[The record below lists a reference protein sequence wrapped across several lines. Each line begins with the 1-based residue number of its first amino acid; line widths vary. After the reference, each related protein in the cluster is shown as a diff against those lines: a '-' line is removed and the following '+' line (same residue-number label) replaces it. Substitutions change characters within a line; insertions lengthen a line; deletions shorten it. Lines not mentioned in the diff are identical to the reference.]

1 MKIGVLLH
9 GNGVYD
15 GTEIHEAVLTL
26 LALAEV
32 GAEVI
37 CVAPNVDQYHAIN
50 HLTGEEMPETRNV
63 LVESARIAR
72 GNIRNLATLT
82 ADELDALV
90 MPGGFGTAKNITR
103 WAFEGPQGA
112 ILEPVKQ
119 LILDLISLK
128 KPIVGLCMSPTT
140 IAKALEGSGISA
152 TLTVGTDLEDSPY
165 EISGIAAGINSL
177 GHLAEMKTVREIS
190 VDRENK
196 IITAPCYMMEA
207 SILDV
212 RDNIRAAIDELVV
225 LLNDEKV

>member
-32 GAEVI
+32 GADVI
-37 CVAPNVDQYHAIN
+37 CFAPDVPQHHVIN

-72 GNIRNLATLT
+72 GNIRNLASLT

-90 MPGGFGTAKNITR
+90 MPGGFGTAKNITK

-119 LILDLISLK
+119 LILDLVALK
-128 KPIVGLCMSPTT
+128 RPIVALCMSPTT
-140 IAKALEGSGISA
+140 LAKALEGSSVSA
-152 TLTVGTDLEDSPY
+152 HLTVGTDAEDSPY
-165 EISGIAAGINSL
+165 EISGIAAGIHSL
-177 GHLAEMKTVREIS
+177 GQQAEMRSVREIAI
-190 VDRENK
+190 DRENR
-196 IITAPCYMMEA
+196 IISAPCYMMEA
-207 SILDV
+207 TILDI
-212 RDNIRAAIDELVV
+212 RNNIKSAIDALVAM
-225 LLNDEKV
+225 LEED

>member
-26 LALAEV
+26 LALEEV
-32 GAEVI
+32 GAEAV
-37 CVAPNVDQYHAIN
+37 CFAPDVDQYHAIN

-82 ADELDALV
+82 ADELDGLV
-90 MPGGFGTAKNITR
+90 LPGGFGTAKNITK
-103 WAFEGPQGA
+103 WAFEGPDGA

-128 KPIVGLCMSPTT
+128 KPIVALCMSPTT
-140 IAKALEGSGISA
+140 LAKALEGSGVSA
-152 TLTVGTDLEDSPY
+152 TLTVGSDAEDSPY
-165 EISGIAAGINSL
+165 EIRGISDGIESL
-177 GHLAEMKTVREIS
+177 GHQAEMKTVREIAI
-190 VDRENK
+190 DRDHK

-207 SILDV
+207 SILEV
-212 RDNIRAAIDELVV
+212 RNNIKSAIDELVV
-225 LLNDEKV
+225 FLREGRE

>member
-32 GAEVI
+32 GAETI
-37 CVAPNVDQYHAIN
+37 CLAPDVPQYHVVN
-50 HLTGEEMPETRNV
+50 HLTGEEMPENRNV

-72 GNIRNLATLT
+72 GNIRNLASLT

-90 MPGGFGTAKNITR
+90 MPGGFGTAKNITK

-112 ILEPVKQ
+112 ILEPVRK
-119 LILDLISLK
+119 LIVDLVSQK

-140 IAKALEGSGISA
+140 IAKALEGSGVSA
-152 TLTVGTDLEDSPY
+152 HLTVGSDQEDSPY
-165 EISGIAAGINSL
+165 EISGIAAGIQSL
-177 GHLAEMKTVREIS
+177 GQQVEMKTVREIA
-190 VDRENK
+190 VDRENR

-212 RDNIRAAIDELVV
+212 RENIRAAIDALVD
-225 LLNDEKV
+225 LLREENA

>member
-26 LALAEV
+26 LALEEV
-32 GAEVI
+32 GAETI
-37 CVAPNVDQYHAIN
+37 CFAPNVEQHHVVN

-72 GNIRNLATLT
+72 GNIRSLATLT

-90 MPGGFGTAKNITR
+90 MPGGFGTAKNITK
-103 WAFEGPQGA
+103 WAFEGPQGE
-112 ILEPVKQ
+112 ILGPVKQ
-119 LILDLISLK
+119 LILDLVSLK

-140 IAKALEGSGISA
+140 IAKALEGSGVSA
-152 TLTVGTDLEDSPY
+152 SLTVGTDLEDSPY
-165 EISGIAAGINSL
+165 EIGGIAAGIDSL
-177 GHLAEMKTVREIS
+177 GQRAEMKTVREIL

-196 IITAPCYMMEA
+196 IITAPCYMMDA
-207 SILDV
+207 SILDI
-212 RDNIRAAIDELVV
+212 RNNIRAAIDELVV
-225 LLNDEKV
+225 ILSER

>member
-26 LALAEV
+26 LALEEV
-32 GAEVI
+32 GAETI
-37 CVAPNVDQYHAIN
+37 CFAPNVEQHHVVN

-72 GNIRNLATLT
+72 GNIRSLATLT

-90 MPGGFGTAKNITR
+90 MPGGFGTAKNITK
-103 WAFEGPQGA
+103 WAFEGPQGE
-112 ILEPVKQ
+112 ILGPVKQ
-119 LILDLISLK
+119 LILDLVSLK

-140 IAKALEGSGISA
+140 IAKALEGSGVSA
-152 TLTVGTDLEDSPY
+152 SLTVGTDLEDSPY
-165 EISGIAAGINSL
+165 EIGGIAAGIDSL
-177 GHLAEMKTVREIS
+177 GQRAEMKNVREIL

-196 IITAPCYMMEA
+196 IITAPCYMMDA
-207 SILDV
+207 SILDI
-212 RDNIRAAIDELVV
+212 RNNIRAAIDELVV
-225 LLNDEKV
+225 ILSER

>member
-26 LALAEV
+26 LALEEV
-32 GAEVI
+32 GAETI
-37 CVAPNVDQYHAIN
+37 CLAPDVAQHHVVN
-50 HLTGEEMPETRNV
+50 HLTGEEMAETRNV

-72 GNIRNLATLT
+72 GNIRNLATLP

-90 MPGGFGTAKNITR
+90 MPGGFGTAKNLTK

-112 ILEPVKQ
+112 ILEPVRQ
-119 LILDLISLK
+119 LILDLIAQK

-152 TLTVGTDLEDSPY
+152 HLTVGTDAEDSPY
-165 EISGIAAGINSL
+165 EISSISAGMTSL
-177 GHLAEMKTVREIS
+177 GQQAEMKTVREVA
-190 VDRENK
+190 VDREYK

-212 RDNIRAAIDELVV
+212 RNNIRLAIDELVK
-225 LLNDEKV
+225 LLKEE

>member
-26 LALAEV
+26 LALEEV
-32 GAEVI
+32 GAETI
-37 CVAPNVDQYHAIN
+37 CLAPNIDQYHAVN

-90 MPGGFGTAKNITR
+90 MPGGFGTAKNLTK
-103 WAFEGPQGA
+103 WAFEGPEGA

-119 LILDLISLK
+119 FILDLVSLK
-128 KPIVGLCMSPTT
+128 KPIVALCMSPTT
-140 IAKALEGSGISA
+140 LAKALEGSGIAA
-152 TLTVGTDLEDSPY
+152 TLTVGTDSEDSPY
-165 EISGIAAGINSL
+165 EIGGIAAGINSL
-177 GHLAEMKTVREIS
+177 GHQAEMKTVREIS
-190 VDRENK
+190 VDREHK
-196 IITAPCYMMEA
+196 IISAPCYMMEA

-212 RDNIRAAIDELVV
+212 RNNIRAAIDELVV
-225 LLNDEKV
+225 LLKEE